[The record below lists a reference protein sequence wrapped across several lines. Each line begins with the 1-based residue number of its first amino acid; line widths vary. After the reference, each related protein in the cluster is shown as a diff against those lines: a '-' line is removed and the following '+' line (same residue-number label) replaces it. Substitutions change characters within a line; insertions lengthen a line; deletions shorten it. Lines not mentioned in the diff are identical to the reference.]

1 MKLEILER
9 QVDCLDVIEGVIALL
24 LIMVLTQK
32 KRREKEIIADAV
44 SIVLPMQ
51 LDQAGKIGT

>member
-9 QVDCLDVIEGVIALL
+9 QVDCLNVIKGVIALL

-32 KRREKEIIADAV
+32 KRREEEIIANAMP
-44 SIVLPMQ
+44 IVLPMQ
-51 LDQAGKIGT
+51 LDQTGKIGT

>member
-9 QVDCLDVIEGVIALL
+9 QIDCLDVIEGVIALL
-24 LIMVLTQK
+24 LIMVFTQK

-51 LDQAGKIGT
+51 LDQTGKIGT

>member
-9 QVDCLDVIEGVIALL
+9 QVDCLNVIKGVIALL

-32 KRREKEIIADAV
+32 KRGEKEIIADAV

-51 LDQAGKIGT
+51 LDQTGKIGT